1 MKIVVT
7 APTRCGLMGGGTDVD
22 PFAEKHGGKILSIAL
37 NLRMKAELVPH
48 ASPIV
53 YLESLGE
60 KRTLINLDK
69 KLNYGKD
76 PKFDLIRAIINYF
89 HKSIPSGFYLKTS
102 AMAENLMGLGS
113 SGATAVAIINAFNS
127 WLKKNMSPME
137 IALLAS
143 RLGIE
148 ELGWPGGRQDE
159 LTASFGGINL
169 LTFGPGRDIGIIP
182 QKFAKEKIKKLSDWI
197 MMFFIGGYRHSKEQQ
212 AILKNGMT
220 EKEKTQALINLRDAV
235 DKVINFIEE
244 GNMVNLGKI
253 FHSAWQDKKKSNPI
267 VSNDIINDFYEIAIK
282 LGVLGG
288 KIMGSGGA
296 GNMFFIA
303 PPEKHN
309 ILKKAF
315 ISRGARPIDFGF
327 DFEGAKIKIVNL

>member
-1 MKIVVT
+1 
-7 APTRCGLMGGGTDVD
+7 
-22 PFAEKHGGKILSIAL
+22 
-37 NLRMKAELVPH
+37 
-48 ASPIV
+48 
-53 YLESLGE
+53 
-60 KRTLINLDK
+60 
-69 KLNYGKD
+69 
-76 PKFDLIRAIINYF
+76 
-89 HKSIPSGFYLKTS
+89 
-102 AMAENLMGLGS
+102 
-113 SGATAVAIINAFNS
+113 
-127 WLKKNMSPME
+127 
-137 IALLAS
+137 
-143 RLGIE
+143 
-148 ELGWPGGRQDE
+148 
-159 LTASFGGINL
+159 
-169 LTFGPGRDIGIIP
+169 
-182 QKFAKEKIKKLSDWI
+182 